1 MDRGFGSVG
10 EVIGWTRWTGGTT
23 TTSNTLGN
31 GTTTQDSN
39 SGGGVSPNGGTAY
52 VWGTRAIN
60 LPTSGTATYTL
71 LGAAPVGTTDNQT
84 PGSVDSGTVRVAFGS
99 TTRVGVELGVRVAGN
114 DYLVGSSGGIAAPS
128 LVLDNATKEF
138 SGVLGVT
145 GGTVTTCT
153 ASTCAGRLDGFLAGN
168 GASHSGVAFTFPLA
182 PGRSAS
188 ASGSAAFVKGP

>member
-1 MDRGFGSVG
+1 M
-10 EVIGWTRWTGGTT
+10 
-23 TTSNTLGN
+23 
-31 GTTTQDSN
+31 QDSN

-52 VWGTRAIN
+52 VWGMRATN

-84 PGSVDSGTVRVAFGS
+84 PGSVDSGAVRVAFGS
-99 TTRVGVELGVRVAGN
+99 ITRVGVELGVRVAGN

-138 SGVLGVT
+138 TGALGVT

-153 ASTCAGRLDGFLAGN
+153 AATCAGRLDGFLAGN
-168 GASHSGVAFTFPLA
+168 GATHAGVAFTFPLS
-182 PGRSAS
+182 PGRSA
-188 ASGSAAFVKGP
+188 AAFGTAAFVKGP